1 MKIREILNYIQVMN
15 AYQTNNSIRKG
26 NSRELYRHD
35 LRKMAEA
42 DNIIAA
48 AINSNNMICADM
60 NALFL
65 WTD

>member
-1 MKIREILNYIQVMN
+1 MN
-15 AYQTNNSIRKG
+15 AYQTNSSIRKG
-26 NSRELYRHD
+26 NSRELYRRD
-35 LRKMAEA
+35 LRKMAET